1 MASRNRNF
9 TWQVG
14 LFATISIII
23 VVIGFTFLENI
34 AFGKSGY
41 RVTAVFNNISGLV
54 VGADVQVYGVTRGK
68 VEKIRVTPE
77 TVEVEFSLDEDIQL
91 KEDAYAAL
99 YQVSLISND
108 KYIDVFPGT
117 TATEFDLSK
126 KLPTLPTHNFDAGQ
140 ITRAVNQFENLVDE
154 VKLGLDTTAGE
165 LFKEGTELIV
175 KSQLAVDSLTMILS
189 EMRRPMRSAVNNFN
203 ILAYKLMETGEDV
216 EPLIWKFDTT
226 LTKLDSALTL
236 LIIIEDSIVQG
247 KGTLGKLVMDDAVY
261 NELHATLI
269 AYRELA
275 EDLKANPRKYINLEI
290 F

>member
-34 AFGKSGY
+34 AFSKSGY

-77 TVEVEFSLDEDIQL
+77 AVEVEFSLDEDIQL

-117 TATEFDLSK
+117 TATEFDLSE

-203 ILAYKLMETGEDV
+203 TLAYKLMETGEDV